1 MSAPSLSKP
10 VPGKEAAATS
20 DTRLRGRWLMLVRV
34 AWAAVALLCLAVVV
48 GSLPV
53 DLTLFQTVCAG
64 ASCLASQQ
72 LTASSAHALQQ
83 LGLSVS
89 TYGVLSLSLFVLVA
103 CVWFGVA
110 LVILWRKSDEGMAL
124 LVALMLMLQGTNTVA
139 TPLQSVP
146 SFWQFPSLLLS
157 YAGFLFVFLA
167 LLLFPDGHF
176 RPRWTNWL
184 FIVWAVALSFG
195 YFINF
200 PEPLLPLFI
209 LLWASLLLG
218 LLILQIYRY
227 RRVSTPVQRQ
237 QTKWVVLGVGV
248 VLLFEIAN
256 ALLIVIFPSLNQ
268 SESLST
274 LLLGYGTF
282 ITPILIPLSI
292 GLAILRYRLW
302 DVDTLINKALVY
314 GLLTGLL
321 GGLYVGLIIG
331 LESLVGAITGTANQP
346 VVLVAST
353 LAIAAL
359 FQPVRWHIQNVIDRH
374 FYRRKY
380 DAEKTLAAFSASLR
394 NQVDLE

>member
-1 MSAPSLSKP
+1 
-10 VPGKEAAATS
+10 
-20 DTRLRGRWLMLVRV
+20 MLVRV